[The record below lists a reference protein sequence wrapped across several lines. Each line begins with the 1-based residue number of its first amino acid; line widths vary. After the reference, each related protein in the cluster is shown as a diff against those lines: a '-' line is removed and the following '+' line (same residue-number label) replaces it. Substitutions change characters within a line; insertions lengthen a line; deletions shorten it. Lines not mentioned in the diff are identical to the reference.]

1 MNESPAPANPPSVSS
16 QSTNPGLLTNRIV
29 GDIGDDFDL
38 GDGIEKP
45 DTAVPSSIDV
55 DDFDDD
61 DSDPGEEDTKR
72 EKLPS
77 KPKDEPAKPKPVPP
91 PAARDDAEEPKTA
104 KGVLPTDRGT
114 EDKPY
119 TVNDLPGDKF
129 VKLKI
134 DGKEQTLPMRELAD
148 GYIRKQTFDS
158 SLSKAKQAAIDA
170 ERIAKSHIEERTKL
184 RSDVDAFLGDDERMF
199 KYLMERDPD
208 VLLRLGN
215 RIGLQ
220 YGEWQKDP
228 TALQRHNWERQ
239 QRQLQAERQRV
250 EMEKKQWAEERAR
263 VEATE
268 RQNQVWQPIWKEAIK
283 EAGFPENTPKFQR
296 TVKAMVKV
304 AQDENGG
311 KLTRELFIECVK
323 EAARLAGAPTVDA
336 RKPPA
341 QEPPVQRER
350 AAAKPN
356 GKDKWEGMS
365 HAQRM
370 RDPNYLL
377 RK

>member
-1 MNESPAPANPPSVSS
+1 MNESSAPANPPSVSS
-16 QSTNPGLLTNRIV
+16 SSTNPGLLTNRIV
-29 GDIGDDFDL
+29 EDIGDDFDL
-38 GDGIEKP
+38 GDGVEKP

-55 DDFDDD
+55 EDFDDEGD
-61 DSDPGEEDTKR
+61 TGDEDTKR

-91 PAARDDAEEPKTA
+91 PVKDEAEEPKAA
-104 KGVLPTDRGT
+104 KGVLPADRGT

-119 TVNDLPGDKF
+119 TVNDLPGDRF

-158 SLSKAKQAAIDA
+158 SLSKTKQAMLDA

-208 VLLRLGN
+208 VLLRLGS
-215 RIGLQ
+215 RIGVQ

-228 TALQRHNWERQ
+228 SALQRHNWERQ

-250 EMEKKQWAEERAR
+250 EQEKRQWEEERTR
-263 VEATE
+263 RETTE
-268 RQNQVWQPIWKEAIK
+268 RQNQVWAPIWREALK

-311 KLTRELFIECVK
+311 KLTRETFIECVK

-336 RKPPA
+336 RKPPP
-341 QEPPVQRER
+341 QEPPAQRER

-356 GKDKWEGMS
+356 GKGDKWENMS
-365 HAQRM
+365 HAKRM

-377 RK
+377 RR

>member
-1 MNESPAPANPPSVSS
+1 MSDSAVATNPPSVSTS
-16 QSTNPGLLTNRIV
+16 NTHPSLLADRIV
-29 GDIGDDFDL
+29 ADIGDDFDL
-38 GDGIEKP
+38 GDGKDKP
-45 DTAVPSSIDV
+45 DNEIPSSIEPE
-55 DDFDDD
+55 DFDDD
-61 DSDPGEEDTKR
+61 DGVEDEDTKR
-72 EKLPS
+72 EKPAP
-77 KPKDEPAKPKPVPP
+77 KPKDEPAKPKPVVP
-91 PAARDDAEEPKTA
+91 PAAKDEADEPKAA
-104 KGVLPTDRGT
+104 KGVLPPDRGT

-119 TVNDLPGDKF
+119 TVNDLPGDRF

-158 SLSKAKQAAIDA
+158 SLSKTKQALMDA

-228 TALQRHNWERQ
+228 SALQRHNWERQ

-250 EMEKKQWAEERAR
+250 EHEKKQWEEQRRKVEESERAS
-263 VEATE
+263 
-268 RQNQVWQPIWKEAIK
+268 QVWAPVWKEAMK
-283 EAGFPENTPKFQR
+283 EAGFPKATPEFQR
-296 TVKAMVKV
+296 VVKALVKV
-304 AQDENGG
+304 AQDDSGG
-311 KLTRELFIECVK
+311 KITPDVFKACVK
-323 EAARLAGAPTVDA
+323 QAAKLVGAETVES
-336 RKPPA
+336 RTPPA
-341 QEPPVQRER
+341 QEPPAQRER
-350 AAAKPN
+350 VAKPN
-356 GKDKWEGMS
+356 GKANKWEGMS

-370 RDPNYLL
+370 RDPDYLL
-377 RK
+377 RR